1 MSKAVSYCIIV
12 VAAGLVLS
20 LSACAPNVLSDQNSF
35 LKEFMGQGL
44 LDVLGVILAITL
56 ASAGN
61 LHLALNQ
68 IEERH
73 SRRGFANMR
82 SGIRMAASYLIGLFV
97 VAVVL
102 TVAKPALGAAAW
114 AQSLFNGAGLIV
126 LLWNVLLLISLT
138 EGVFAIKAEVSGDP
152 HTS

>member
-1 MSKAVSYCIIV
+1 MSKTVSYCILTV
-12 VAAGLVLS
+12 SVALVFA
-20 LSACAPNVLSDQNSF
+20 LSACAPTVLSDRNSF
-35 LKEFMGQGL
+35 LKEFVGKGL

-73 SRRGFANMR
+73 GRHGFARMR
-82 SGIRMAASYLIGLFV
+82 GGIHMAAGFLIGLFV
-97 VAVVL
+97 FAVIL
-102 TVAKPALGAAAW
+102 TVAKAALATSDW
-114 AQSLFNGAGLIV
+114 SQSLFNGLGLVV

-138 EGVFAIKAEVSGDP
+138 EGVFAIKAEIPSSSDD
-152 HTS
+152 S

>member
-1 MSKAVSYCIIV
+1 
-12 VAAGLVLS
+12 
-20 LSACAPNVLSDQNSF
+20 
-35 LKEFMGQGL
+35 

-73 SRRGFANMR
+73 GRRGFSAMR
-82 SGIRMAASYLIGLFV
+82 RGIRMAAGYLIGLFV
-97 VAVVL
+97 AAVML
-102 TVAKPALGAAAW
+102 TVAKAALGTAAW
-114 AQSLFNGAGLIV
+114 SQTLFNGTALII

-138 EGVFAIKAEVSGDP
+138 EGVFAIKAEIANES
-152 HTS
+152 H